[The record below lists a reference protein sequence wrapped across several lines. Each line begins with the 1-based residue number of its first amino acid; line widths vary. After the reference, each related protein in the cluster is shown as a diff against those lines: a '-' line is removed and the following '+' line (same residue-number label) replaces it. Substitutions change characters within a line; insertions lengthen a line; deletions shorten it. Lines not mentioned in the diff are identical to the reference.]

1 MLFQGRLCALVGTTS
16 RLSTVALRSA
26 TELRP
31 ASLMGLKAQTHVLP
45 AMAFIQFR
53 NVHSLKLSRGIEFFP
68 ASSDLPLPKNSIQK
82 LILKLI
88 EDTVLCKAF
97 RQKFGFSQ
105 TSLGPAYAEQSRP
118 MTLLFCWLMSK
129 EKHIRKY
136 ADLYNNMGFDVL
148 KVRVTPYD
156 LLRPTKGSQIV
167 VEQVLQF
174 LNANPSQNPLL
185 IHGFSVGA
193 YVFTELLV
201 KVEKEFDKHGHL
213 LDRMVGQIWD
223 SPVDLEGIPFGTSRA
238 ITNNVTIQN
247 SIQKYLEWY
256 LKVRYNTSTIHYERA
271 SAKMHQNY
279 VGAPGLFFISENDPV
294 ATPKMVA
301 KVYNKWEGNGHE
313 VFVKCWDKS
322 RHVSHYRMYQKEYE
336 DHVIAFLERIRL
348 LESARRA
355 ASL

>member
-68 ASSDLPLPKNSIQK
+68 ASSDLPLPKNSIQ
-82 LILKLI
+82 
-88 EDTVLCKAF
+88 
-97 RQKFGFSQ
+97 
-105 TSLGPAYAEQSRP
+105 LGPAYAEQSRP